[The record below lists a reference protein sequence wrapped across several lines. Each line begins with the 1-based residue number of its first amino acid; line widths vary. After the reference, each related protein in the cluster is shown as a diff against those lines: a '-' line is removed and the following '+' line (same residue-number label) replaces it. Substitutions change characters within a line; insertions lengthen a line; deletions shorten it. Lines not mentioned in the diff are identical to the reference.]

1 MKKKF
6 TFLPS
11 VFLLLMA
18 MLWSSAAVHAQEEQL
33 IRFHTNVPA
42 KAKSSGIAAQVSFV
56 LGATDHQGLALHRHG
71 LR

>member
-42 KAKSSGIAAQVSFV
+42 KAKSSGIDRKSVV
-56 LGATDHQGLALHRHG
+56 
-71 LR
+71 

>member
-42 KAKSSGIAAQVSFV
+42 KAKSSGIAAI
-56 LGATDHQGLALHRHG
+56 
-71 LR
+71 